1 MSRRGQG
8 GGAAAN
14 PVADHRQG
22 KVRLGGA
29 AMQPRGTTASG
40 REDRTVG
47 GGKKGRQDQGVQGTG
62 RKAARTGTVNKVC
75 EG

>member
-14 PVADHRQG
+14 PVADHREG
-22 KVRLGGA
+22 KDRLGGV
-29 AMQPRGTTASG
+29 AMQRQGTTASG
-40 REDRTVG
+40 REDGRVG
-47 GGKKGRQDQGVQGTG
+47 GGEAVGQERGVQGTG
-62 RKAARTGTVNKVC
+62 REAARTGTVNKVR